1 MILNNNRGVIM
12 LKRFEVE
19 NFKGFK
25 DNIVLDFSARDYA
38 FNKPLVVNGIV
49 NKAIVYGKN
58 GIGNCAELSVA
69 VEETYMHAEVGV
81 LLNASV
87 MTNRPVRFV
96 KDI

>member
-1 MILNNNRGVIM
+1 M

-49 NKAIVYGKN
+49 NKAIV
-58 GIGNCAELSVA
+58 
-69 VEETYMHAEVGV
+69 V
-81 LLNASV
+81 LD
-87 MTNRPVRFV
+87 R
-96 KDI
+96 